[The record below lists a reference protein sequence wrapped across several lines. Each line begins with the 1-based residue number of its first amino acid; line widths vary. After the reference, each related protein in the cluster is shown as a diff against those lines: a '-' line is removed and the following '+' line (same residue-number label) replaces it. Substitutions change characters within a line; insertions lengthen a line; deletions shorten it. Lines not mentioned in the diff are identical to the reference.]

1 MTSTSTPPRQARRLR
16 DRPAAHALRQ
26 PPAAAADASEAAVQA
41 LRRFR
46 VIFNAV
52 RSHFQQVEK
61 LTGTGAAQLRALSI
75 LRERPGLRLSG
86 LAQAM
91 DVHQSTASNLV
102 KTMIERGLIATA
114 RDGSDRRVLN
124 LHLLPAGAK
133 VLQRLRGPYIGV
145 LPQAL
150 GTLPP
155 PTLRRLNADLDTLIA
170 AMHIDDTAALKPLA
184 EQL

>member
-1 MTSTSTPPRQARRLR
+1 MTSSGSTPKSARLGHHQ
-16 DRPAAHALRQ
+16 PAANAPCL
-26 PPAAAADASEAAVQA
+26 PSAADAIGPDVQA

-61 LTGTGAAQLRALSI
+61 RTGTGAAQLRALSI
-75 LRERPGLRLSG
+75 LRERPGIRLSE

-102 KTMIERGLIATA
+102 KTLLEREWISTKQN
-114 RDGSDRRVLN
+114 GSDRRVR
-124 LHLLPAGAK
+124 HLYLQTAGIK
-133 VLQRLRGPYIGV
+133 ILQRMGGPYIGV
-145 LPQAL
+145 LPKAL
-150 GTLPP
+150 STLPP
-155 PTLRRLNADLDTLIA
+155 CTLQRLNSDLDELIA
-170 AMHIDDTAALKPLA
+170 AMHIDDTAALTPLS

>member
-1 MTSTSTPPRQARRLR
+1 MTSSSSTPRSARLVRH
-16 DRPAAHALRQ
+16 PPVANTPCQ
-26 PPAAAADASEAAVQA
+26 PTAADAIEPDVQA

-75 LRERPGLRLSG
+75 LRERPGIRLSE

-102 KTMIERGLIATA
+102 KTLLERELISTTQN
-114 RDGSDRRVLN
+114 GSDRRVRQ
-124 LHLLPAGAK
+124 LHLQTAGIK
-133 VLQRLRGPYIGV
+133 ILQRMRGPYIGV
-145 LPQAL
+145 LPKAL
-150 GTLPP
+150 STLPP
-155 PTLRRLNADLDTLIA
+155 RTLQRLNDDLDELIA
-170 AMHIDDTAALKPLA
+170 AVHIDDTAALTPLA

>member
-1 MTSTSTPPRQARRLR
+1 MTSSGSTPKSARPARR
-16 DRPAAHALRQ
+16 Q
-26 PPAAAADASEAAVQA
+26 PVANVPRLSPAADAIGHDVQA

-75 LRERPGLRLSG
+75 LRERPGICLSE

-102 KTMIERGLIATA
+102 KTLLKREFISTTQN
-114 RDGSDRRVLN
+114 GSDRRVRH
-124 LHLLPAGAK
+124 LHLQTAGIK
-133 VLQRLRGPYIGV
+133 ILQRMGSPYIGV
-145 LPQAL
+145 LPKAL
-150 GTLPP
+150 STLPP
-155 PTLRRLNADLDTLIA
+155 HTLQRLNSDLDELIA
-170 AMHIDDTAALKPLA
+170 AMHIDDTAALTPLA

>member
-1 MTSTSTPPRQARRLR
+1 MTSTSSTSRPVRPGAVNPR
-16 DRPAAHALRQ
+16 RPHATATDAVE
-26 PPAAAADASEAAVQA
+26 PAVLA

-52 RSHFQQVEK
+52 RTHFQQVEK
-61 LTGTGAAQLRALSI
+61 RTGTGAAQLRALSV
-75 LRERPGLRLSG
+75 LREQPGIRLSE

-102 KTMIERGLIATA
+102 KTLLERELIAALQNGT
-114 RDGSDRRVLN
+114 DRRVRH
-124 LHLLPAGAK
+124 LHLLPAGTRI
-133 VLQRLRGPYIGV
+133 LQRMRGPYIGV

-155 PTLRRLNADLDTLIA
+155 QTLLRLNADLDVLIA
-170 AMHIDDTAALKPLA
+170 AMHTDDTAAMTPLA
-184 EQL
+184 NQL